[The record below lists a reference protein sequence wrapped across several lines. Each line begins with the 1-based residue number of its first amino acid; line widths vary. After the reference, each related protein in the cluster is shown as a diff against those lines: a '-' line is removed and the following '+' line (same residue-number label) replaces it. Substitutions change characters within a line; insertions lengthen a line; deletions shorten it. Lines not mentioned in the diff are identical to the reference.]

1 MDFWGGGG
9 RVRGQFIIR
18 CGEKVLGCGWWRRK
32 GWTGVGGLPLSVPP
46 SEDGRLDSQRPPRS
60 LLMAT
65 KPPPSPGRKRQTR
78 RQKGKAVIENE
89 RR

>member
-1 MDFWGGGG
+1 MDGGGERDG
-9 RVRGQFIIR
+9 RG
-18 CGEKVLGCGWWRRK
+18 G
-32 GWTGVGGLPLSVPP
+32 GGLPLSVPP

-65 KPPPSPGRKRQTR
+65 KPPPSPGRKRPTR